1 MKLKNNVLQEEIAE
15 LQSRLDTRNKQL
27 NTILDKKP
35 DTTVKKDSVCTY
47 GIIVQ

>member
-1 MKLKNNVLQEEIAE
+1 MKLKNNILQEEIAE

-35 DTTVKKDSVCTY
+35 DTTVTEDSVCTY
-47 GIIVQ
+47 GIIV